1 MDALVEYGANIDCL
15 VTETKIT
22 PLIMVAS
29 VGHLE
34 LTKWLLDKGA
44 DPNAASPLN
53 GSTPIMLA
61 AKYGHPKCIA
71 EIMRKKGAISAKDVS
86 SNHSFS
92 SSSSSRSLSVALSL
106 SLSLSLSLCLSPRFR
121 SRSLSLFPSTSSL
134 PAPPCPPLLLL
145 L

>member
-86 SNHSFS
+86 SNPSFS
-92 SSSSSRSLSVALSL
+92 SSFSSL
-106 SLSLSLSLCLSPRFR
+106 SLCCSLCLCLCLSPRFR